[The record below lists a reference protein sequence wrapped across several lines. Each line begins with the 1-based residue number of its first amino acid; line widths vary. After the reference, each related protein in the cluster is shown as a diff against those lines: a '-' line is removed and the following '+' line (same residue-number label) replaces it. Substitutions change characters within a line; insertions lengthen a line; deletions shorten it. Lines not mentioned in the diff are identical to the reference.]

1 MSNTEIIE
9 LAKEGMA
16 IHKSSAP
23 EFKVCEEVLRLHE
36 VNQEL
41 MEALE
46 IILDSKPF
54 VGMNPKATVG
64 SPHSIEWNVHSIARA
79 AIAKATGAQP

>member
-36 VNQEL
+36 VNQ
-41 MEALE
+41 AL
-46 IILDSKPF
+46 LVAFKSLVNSYQRLKPMGYPLSDSEKQ
-54 VGMNPKATVG
+54 AQ
-64 SPHSIEWNVHSIARA
+64 A
-79 AIAKATGAQP
+79 AIAKAEGNEK